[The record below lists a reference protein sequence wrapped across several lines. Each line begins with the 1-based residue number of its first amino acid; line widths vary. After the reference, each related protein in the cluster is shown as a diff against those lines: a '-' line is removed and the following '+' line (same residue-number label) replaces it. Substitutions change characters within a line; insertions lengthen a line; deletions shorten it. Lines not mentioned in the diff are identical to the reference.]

1 MHSSYVQVEKG
12 CSKFWNFHFPK
23 LSTKLWNKIARGV
36 WGQNQ
41 GPCFTPVTY
50 LAKQLDPTI
59 RGRPACQHALA
70 AAALLTQESKKL
82 TFEAPT
88 VIRIPR
94 DFKDLLS
101 YKSMTFLSPSC
112 IQPIHATLLECLEFS
127 FERDLATKERGGL
140 WPFHLIILS
149 FSIEDLHLII

>member
-1 MHSSYVQVEKG
+1 MER
-12 CSKFWNFHFPK
+12 
-23 LSTKLWNKIARGV
+23 NKIARGV

-127 FERDLATKERGGL
+127 FERCPTLNPVT
-140 WPFHLIILS
+140 LI
-149 FSIEDLHLII
+149 F